1 MSDEQT
7 THPTEEEAAQTA
19 GDAAEAAA
27 SSGDNATSQIM
38 NELSLL
44 SHKVAGAVQSIW
56 ESDERHKAE
65 EEIRRTLKMAGEH
78 IDRVAD
84 DMRKSDLGQDMQ
96 AQATRA
102 SEAVQKHDVTKQI
115 KQGFLSGLRR
125 FNEELGDFLDK
136 NKADDAAKSAGEAA
150 AEAGKAAAANAEAA
164 ADAASAAMKEAAAK
178 VETL

>member
-1 MSDEQT
+1 MSDETT
-7 THPTEEEAAQTA
+7 THPTEEAAQAA

-27 SSGDNATSQIM
+27 NSGDSTTSQIM
-38 NELSLL
+38 NELSQL

-56 ESDERHKAE
+56 ESDERYKAE
-65 EEIRRTLKMAGEH
+65 EEIRRTLKMAGER

-84 DMRKSDLGQDMQ
+84 DVRKSDLGQDMQ
-96 AQATRA
+96 TQASRA
-102 SEAVQKHDVTKQI
+102 SEAVQKNDMTKQL

-136 NKADDAAKSAGEAA
+136 NKAADAAKSTGEAA

>member
-1 MSDEQT
+1 MSDEKT
-7 THPTEEEAAQTA
+7 TQSTEEAAQA
-19 GDAAEAAA
+19 ADNAAEAAA
-27 SSGDNATSQIM
+27 NSGDNATSQIM
-38 NELSLL
+38 SELSQL

-56 ESDERHKAE
+56 ESEERYKAE
-65 EEIRRTLKMAGEH
+65 EEIRRTLKLAGER

-84 DMRKSDLGQDMQ
+84 DVRKSDLGQDMQ
-96 AQATRA
+96 AQASRA
-102 SEAVQKHDVTKQI
+102 SEAVQKNDVTKQI

-164 ADAASAAMKEAAAK
+164 ARAAEAVVQEAAEKAQ
-178 VETL
+178 TL